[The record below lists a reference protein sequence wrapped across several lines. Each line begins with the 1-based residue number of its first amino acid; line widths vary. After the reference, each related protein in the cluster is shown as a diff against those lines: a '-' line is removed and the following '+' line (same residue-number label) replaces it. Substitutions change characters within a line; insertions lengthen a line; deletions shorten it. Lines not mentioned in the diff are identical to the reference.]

1 VTAFDIT
8 IRASRP
14 SDVPRLAELV
24 VEAFEG
30 ITLHHLR
37 ERRYGRIGGRSWQE
51 WKSGELVSFA
61 ERHPD
66 QILVA
71 EVDGRV
77 VAFCTYQLD
86 RERKIGAIGNNGVDR
101 TFRNRG
107 IATRLCAR
115 ALEVFR
121 DEGMIAAEVTT
132 GLDEGHAAAR
142 RTYEKVGFEP
152 LMRTVRYIRDL

>member
-1 VTAFDIT
+1 MTAHGVT

-14 SDVPRLAELV
+14 SDRPRLAELV

-30 ITLHHLR
+30 LTLHHLR
-37 ERRYGRIGGRSWQE
+37 EQRYGQVGGRSWQQ

-61 ERHPD
+61 EQHPD
-66 QILVA
+66 QTLVA
-71 EVDGRV
+71 EIDGRV
-77 VAFCTYQLD
+77 VAFCSYHLD
-86 RERKIGAIGNNGVDR
+86 RDRKIGAIGNNGVDR

-115 ALEVFR
+115 ALEILR

-132 GLDEGHAAAR
+132 GLDEGYAAAR

-152 LMRTVRYIRDL
+152 LTRTVRYVRDL

>member
-1 VTAFDIT
+1 M
-8 IRASRP
+8 
-14 SDVPRLAELV
+14 
-24 VEAFEG
+24 EAFEG

-37 ERRYGRIGGRSWQE
+37 ERRYGRLGGRSWQE
-51 WKSGELVSFA
+51 WKGGDLAAFA
-61 ERHPD
+61 EQHPE

-77 VAFCTYQLD
+77 VGYCSYHLD
-86 RERKIGAIGNNGVDR
+86 RERRIGAIGNNGVDR

-107 IATRLCAR
+107 IATRLCER
-115 ALEVFR
+115 VLEILR
-121 DEGMIAAEVTT
+121 DEGMIAAEVLT

-152 LMRTVRYIRDL
+152 LMRSVRYVRDL